1 VSNGRFIFG
10 IGASWLE
17 EEWVAAQLDF
27 ATRGRRVD
35 EAIEVC
41 KRLWSEPEVDHHG
54 EFFSFDGVL
63 FEPKP
68 VQPGGPPIVVGG
80 ESTAAL
86 RRAARLGDGWIGMD
100 HTFESAAAQVEKL
113 RVLLQEN
120 DRDPEHF
127 DYIIG
132 GPITSRDDIARW
144 EDVGITRMIV
154 APWRRSKEAVDGM
167 NRFADTY
174 L

>member
-1 VSNGRFIFG
+1 
-10 IGASWLE
+10 
-17 EEWVAAQLDF
+17 
-27 ATRGRRVD
+27 
-35 EAIEVC
+35 
-41 KRLWSEPEVDHHG
+41 LWSEPEVDHHG

-80 ESTAAL
+80 ESIAAL
-86 RRAARLGDGWIGMD
+86 RRAARLGDGWIGMN
-100 HTFESAAAQVEKL
+100 HTFESAQQQVQRL
-113 RVLLQEN
+113 RALLQEH
-120 DRDPEHF
+120 DRDPDHF

-132 GPITSRDDIARW
+132 GPITSRDDVARW

-167 NRFADTY
+167 RVFADSY
-174 L
+174 LP